1 MFFLQ
6 KERKG
11 LRGGA
16 NSFAQGGSMREAL
29 MFFTEPTDLVSVV
42 NGILWLDHASPPPY

>member
-1 MFFLQ
+1 
-6 KERKG
+6 
-11 LRGGA
+11 
-16 NSFAQGGSMREAL
+16 